1 MIKVFIAVA
10 MDKKSMTVILSAA
23 FLGVC
28 AIGAIAYK
36 RYWDRIQKI
45 HLCISH
51 FPG

>member
-1 MIKVFIAVA
+1 

-36 RYWDRIQKI
+36 QYWDKKHRFIPASELKT
-45 HLCISH
+45 L
-51 FPG
+51 

>member
-1 MIKVFIAVA
+1 

-36 RYWDRIQKI
+36 RCWDKKHRFIPASELKT
-45 HLCISH
+45 L
-51 FPG
+51 